1 MQSKGHK
8 ADFAHFLIESGEQI
22 LSLLWPE
29 ANARRAASLEII
41 ARTAYTAEESACH
54 YLETI
59 GLDQSGS
66 IRKTLELARR
76 QDSNEQT
83 HEDIFARDLGGLSL
97 WIDRFVARHVAVFV
111 YWIFAFTTLLDH
123 EFASLLGEAV
133 EAEAVKTYQR
143 MLLEQPEEWL
153 EQPATPIA
161 KAYWK
166 EEGNMWAARNED
178 EPQTLRDVIEL
189 IAKDESDHVVAN
201 SQKAIAF

>member
-22 LSLLWPE
+22 LSLLWPK

-59 GLDQSGS
+59 GLDQSGA

-83 HEDIFARDLGGLSL
+83 HEDIFSRDLGGLSL
-97 WIDRFVARHVAVFV
+97 WI
-111 YWIFAFTTLLDH
+111 
-123 EFASLLGEAV
+123 
-133 EAEAVKTYQR
+133 
-143 MLLEQPEEWL
+143 
-153 EQPATPIA
+153 
-161 KAYWK
+161 
-166 EEGNMWAARNED
+166 
-178 EPQTLRDVIEL
+178 
-189 IAKDESDHVVAN
+189 
-201 SQKAIAF
+201 IAFSQGM